1 MNQNEQDCDYQLLK
15 NHHKNLAMQ
24 KLSTTQPYVPS
35 SSSTATV
42 RLVVVV
48 VVVGVGVVS
57 GKETEGEKDNVVP
70 GYEYDKGAQRDFYC
84 YGCPN
89 HIHNQRYDKGVE
101 IEEQEPDVE
110 KQSDSFVP
118 LQLKNYPYPIVWI
131 PPKYMKKYNESKVSS
146 DQEIVP
152 HNAKVPWKYEVF

>member
-1 MNQNEQDCDYQLLK
+1 MILYFEFHAPIVIFSNDFVGFLLVE
-15 NHHKNLAMQ
+15 NFPL
-24 KLSTTQPYVPS
+24 
-35 SSSTATV
+35 
-42 RLVVVV
+42 
-48 VVVGVGVVS
+48 
-57 GKETEGEKDNVVP
+57 P

-89 HIHNQRYDKGVE
+89 HIHNQRYEKGVE